1 LEHPGLLMLLGR
13 QVAVAEAV
21 AVLIVEF
28 YTSATATATATFIN
42 NATNIIFKNFCKK
55 KQRNDL

>member
-1 LEHPGLLMLLGR
+1 MLLGR